1 MKTNIYQVFGD
12 NQQAYEDHDHH
23 SVVVEAQTEA
33 EAIIKAT
40 VPLKEYG
47 CWHDITAKLI
57 FKDVTMKRPKPPT
70 PKCKHCGK
78 TDPI

>member
-12 NQQAYEDHDHH
+12 NNLEYEDNDHH

-33 EAIIKAT
+33 EAIVNGTAL
-40 VPLKEYG
+40 LKEWN
-47 CWHDITAKLI
+47 CWHDVTAKLI

-70 PKCKHCGK
+70 PVCKHCGK
-78 TDPI
+78 KDPL